1 MEKKACLCV
10 KICIIILVSI
20 SILSFCVAIFV
31 RMINDDIVS
40 IPINKGDE
48 IEIYQK
54 NKNITVI
61 GVEHVSKISSSEIPK
76 VLKEFYNIDWDNQAV
91 KTIIRAVFLDCLRVK
106 KKRFFCD
113 YDIITKVAHNSLIIK
128 KKEVRFL
135 TEEAILSYKIAKK
148 YSNDEILE
156 FHLNKIYFGHG
167 IFGFPAA
174 SDYYFKKDITQLQ
187 IHEIA
192 FLISIS
198 MDYLHSYILEEEKTL
213 LNPETAKI
221 NRDRILSYMARRGV
235 ITPAQAEE
243 SKVMPLSNAIEKIQ
257 TEL

>member
-1 MEKKACLCV
+1 
-10 KICIIILVSI
+10 
-20 SILSFCVAIFV
+20 
-31 RMINDDIVS
+31 
-40 IPINKGDE
+40 
-48 IEIYQK
+48 
-54 NKNITVI
+54 
-61 GVEHVSKISSSEIPK
+61 
-76 VLKEFYNIDWDNQAV
+76 
-91 KTIIRAVFLDCLRVK
+91 
-106 KKRFFCD
+106 
-113 YDIITKVAHNSLIIK
+113 VAHNSLIIK

-243 SKVMPLSNAIEKIQ
+243 SKVMPLSNVIEKIQ